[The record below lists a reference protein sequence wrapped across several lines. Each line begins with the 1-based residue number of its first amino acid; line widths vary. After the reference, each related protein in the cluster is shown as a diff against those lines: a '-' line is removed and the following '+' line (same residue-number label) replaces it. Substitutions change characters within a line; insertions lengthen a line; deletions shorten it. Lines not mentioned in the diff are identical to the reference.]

1 MTWAGTGASGLFWTI
16 NVGGGIQRV
25 DWEGPGGDVSGP
37 IDNLIVIG
45 LQGQSVSSSVPVF
58 GDILQFD
65 GSQWTASSSGTVT
78 PHNLLSATHT
88 DTVPASPTDGDII
101 AGSGSAWTRFS
112 VGQPRQVI
120 TATTG
125 GNIVW
130 AEKHPTVIMTSGSA
144 IALDNDNERIVV
156 AKTVGSETT
165 ITMPTSPYF
174 GQEILIK
181 DGKGDSF
188 TNNIVIDP
196 APTTVDGFSFIR
208 ITQNYQAFSF
218 LYNGTEWNTI

>member
-1 MTWAGTGASGLFWTI
+1 MTWAGTGASGQFWTI

-45 LQGQSVSSSVPVF
+45 LQGQGVSNSVPVF
-58 GDILQFD
+58 GDILTFN
-65 GSQWTASSSGTVT
+65 GGEWIPSSSGTLT
-78 PHNLLSATHT
+78 PHNLLSSTHT
-88 DTVPASPTDGDII
+88 DTVPASPIDGDII

-112 VGQPRQVI
+112 VGQPRQVL

-130 AEKHPTVIMTSGSA
+130 AEKHPTVILTSGTS
-144 IALDNDNERIVV
+144 IALDNDNERIVIV
-156 AKTVGSETT
+156 KSSGSETT
-165 ITMPTSPYF
+165 VVLPTSPYF
-174 GQEILIK
+174 GQELLIK
-181 DGKGDSF
+181 DGKGDAF
-188 TNNIVIDP
+188 TNNIIIDP
-196 APTTVDGFSFIR
+196 APVSIDGFSFAR

-218 LYNGTEWNTI
+218 LYNGTEWNII